1 MDEFA
6 ARARDWRVPRPGLQ
20 VNTREGFAKRAALS
34 LRREVRTVSGPW
46 RMLPSYLIVGA
57 QKAGTSSLWDQ
68 LAEHPAVAPSE
79 LKEVDYF
86 NWFYDRSL
94 RWYRGFFPRRQE
106 GLITGE
112 ASPDYLYDP
121 RVPARVQRDLPEARI
136 VIALRDPVE
145 RAISHYHHQYARGLE
160 RLSLE
165 DALDAEPDR
174 LRGERERIE
183 RDPRYRSMY
192 LRHFSYL
199 DRGRYAEQLERWL
212 SCFERSQLLVLNSQQ
227 LFTDPRGAYRR
238 VLDFLGLEP
247 FLPQSFEARNAGS
260 YTPVEARLRARF
272 AGLFSDENERLF
284 ALLGERFGWSA

>member
-1 MDEFA
+1 
-6 ARARDWRVPRPGLQ
+6 
-20 VNTREGFAKRAALS
+20 
-34 LRREVRTVSGPW
+34 
-46 RMLPSYLIVGA
+46 
-57 QKAGTSSLWDQ
+57 
-68 LAEHPAVAPSE
+68 
-79 LKEVDYF
+79 
-86 NWFYDRSL
+86 
-94 RWYRGFFPRRQE
+94 
-106 GLITGE
+106 
-112 ASPDYLYDP
+112 
-121 RVPARVQRDLPEARI
+121 
-136 VIALRDPVE
+136 
-145 RAISHYHHQYARGLE
+145 
-160 RLSLE
+160 
-165 DALDAEPDR
+165 
-174 LRGERERIE
+174 
-183 RDPRYRSMY
+183 MY